1 MALGHR
7 GGGRARLD
15 RRRQRDTSSDTLAL
29 CDRVDEIGGKIA
41 QHFSLAARPGNFQRV
56 YLVGRA
62 QAKVRPQVVLREI
75 AGAGSNFIELH
86 DLVGVNSDPR
96 ADGGTIALGSN
107 QVKGNAVV
115 AVAGLVDQQRRRLAD
130 VEHQNVHVAVV
141 INVAKSS
148 AAA

>member
-1 MALGHR
+1 
-7 GGGRARLD
+7 
-15 RRRQRDTSSDTLAL
+15 
-29 CDRVDEIGGKIA
+29 RVDEIGGDIA
-41 QHFSLAARPGNFQRV
+41 QQFGLAARPENFHRV
-56 YLVGRA
+56 HLVGRA

-75 AGAGSNFIELH
+75 AAAAPNFIELH
-86 DLVGVNSDPR
+86 DSGGVNGDTR

-115 AVAGLVDQQRRRLAD
+115 AVAGLVDQQRRWLAD

-148 AAA
+148 AAARFRRHLEHA